1 MRIHI
6 LMHIRNSMMRSSRG
20 KRCINS
26 ILTDF
31 NTGKLKTRR
40 IISACLTAV
49 ILITIFTACNKKPDQ
64 VGLSLQP
71 VSEELSVVFDNST
84 GLLSHSL
91 REDSVRTDVNVIKT
105 GMLGSMLDP
114 VFGKT
119 TAEIYSQFRLS
130 ENGQDFGTNPQL
142 DSLVLSFSY
151 SGFYGDSMS
160 SQTIKV
166 FELDHD
172 MVPDSAYYSN
182 QSMSDYGVEL
192 ASVTFIPAP
201 GDSVLVGGEL
211 ETPQLRIRLSDE
223 FAEKILTADPSVF
236 DDNESWLE
244 FMKGL
249 HITSEPVMAD
259 GGIMLFDMLAAN
271 TALTI
276 FYRSETSQDTLSFVF
291 LSNSNC
297 ARFTSFDHND
307 YLGASAEFKSQVL
320 DGDTAA
326 GSEIFYLQGM
336 GGVKAQLRLPDIQE
350 FFKDGRK
357 VAINEAKLIFHLYDD
372 GSELA
377 APPQLGLAMI
387 DEEGD
392 YLPLPD
398 AGESSSYYGGY
409 LNEAEDQYYF
419 RISRHVQRVLTGEI
433 PNYPL
438 ALLITGASF
447 RANRIIIYGPDS
459 LLNGDNKMVLNIT
472 YTKVN

>member
-1 MRIHI
+1 
-6 LMHIRNSMMRSSRG
+6 MRSSRG

-40 IISACLTAV
+40 IISASLTAV
-49 ILITIFTACNKKPDQ
+49 ILITFLTACNKKPDQ

-71 VSEELSVVFDNST
+71 VSDELSVVFDNST

-91 REDSVRTDVNVIKT
+91 REDSVRTDVNVVKT

-130 ENGQDFGTNPQL
+130 ENGQNFGTAPQL
-142 DSLVLSFSY
+142 DSLILSLSY

-160 SQTIKV
+160 SQTITV
-166 FELDHD
+166 FELDQD
-172 MVPDSAYYSN
+172 MNPDTAYYSN
-182 QSMSDYGVEL
+182 QSISDYGVEL
-192 ASVTFIPAP
+192 ASVTFVPAP
-201 GDSVLVGGEL
+201 GDSVIVGGEL

-223 FAEKILTADPSVF
+223 FAEKIMTAESSVF
-236 DDNESWLE
+236 EDNESWLE
-244 FMKGL
+244 FMKGFR
-249 HITSEPVMAD
+249 ITSEPAMAD
-259 GGIMLFDMLAAN
+259 GGIMSFDMLAAN

-276 FYRSETSQDTLSFVF
+276 FYRTEASQDTLSFVF

-297 ARFTSFDHND
+297 ARFTAFDHND
-307 YLGASAEFKSQVL
+307 YLDASADFKSQVL

-326 GSEIFYLQGM
+326 GNEKFYLQGM

-350 FFKDGRK
+350 FFKDGN
-357 VAINEAKLIFHLYDD
+357 VAINEAKLIFNIYDD
-372 GSELA
+372 GSELGG
-377 APPQLGLAMI
+377 PPQLGLAMI

-392 YLPLPD
+392 YIPLPD
-398 AGESSSYYGGY
+398 ASEVSSYYGGY

-419 RISRHVQRVLTGEI
+419 RISRHVQRVLTGQT

-447 RANRIIIYGPDS
+447 RANRLIIYGPDS
-459 LLNGDNKMVLNIT
+459 LLNGENKMVLNVT

>member
-1 MRIHI
+1 
-6 LMHIRNSMMRSSRG
+6 MHIRNSMMRSSRG

-26 ILTDF
+26 ILIDF

-40 IISACLTAV
+40 IISASLTAV
-49 ILITIFTACNKKPDQ
+49 ILITFLTACNKKPDQ

-71 VSEELSVVFDNST
+71 VSDELSVVFDNST

-91 REDSVRTDVNVIKT
+91 REDSVRTDVNVVKT

-130 ENGQDFGTNPQL
+130 ENGQDFGTAPEL
-142 DSLVLSFSY
+142 DSLILSLSY

-160 SQTIKV
+160 SQTITV
-166 FELDHD
+166 FELDQD
-172 MVPDSAYYSN
+172 MDPDSAYYSN
-182 QSMSDYGVEL
+182 QSISDYGVEL
-192 ASVTFIPAP
+192 ASVTFVPAP
-201 GDSVLVGGEL
+201 GDSVIVGGEP
-211 ETPQLRIRLSDE
+211 ETPQLRIRLSDD
-223 FAEKILTADPSVF
+223 FAEKIMTADPSVF
-236 DDNESWLE
+236 EDNESWLE
-244 FMKGL
+244 FMKGFR
-249 HITSEPVMAD
+249 ITSEPAMAD
-259 GGIMLFDMLAAN
+259 GGIMSFDMLATN

-276 FYRSETSQDTLSFVF
+276 FYRTEASQDTLSFVF

-297 ARFTSFDHND
+297 ARFTAFDHND
-307 YLGASAEFKSQVL
+307 YLDASADFKSQVL

-326 GSEIFYLQGM
+326 GNEKFYLQGM

-350 FFKDGRK
+350 FFKDGN
-357 VAINEAKLIFHLYDD
+357 VAINEAKLIFNIYDD

-377 APPQLGLAMI
+377 GPPQLGLAMI

-392 YLPLPD
+392 YIPLPD
-398 AGESSSYYGGY
+398 ASEASSYYGGY

-419 RISRHVQRVLTGEI
+419 RISRHVQRVLTGQT

-438 ALLITGASF
+438 ALLITGSSF
-447 RANRIIIYGPDS
+447 RANRLIIYGPDS
-459 LLNGDNKMVLNIT
+459 LLNGENKMVLNVT